1 VFFDFSHATAITPSQ
16 CQIILRDT
24 SQPYR
29 RITMTMLTN
38 LDRIH
43 RRDTVRANPEIEFE
57 SLVPVILMSSV
68 GLTLSLLIAALTA
81 S

>member
-1 VFFDFSHATAITPSQ
+1 VFFDFSHATAITISH

-43 RRDTVRANPEIEFE
+43 RRETASANPDIDFE
-57 SLVPVILMSSV
+57 SLIPVLLMSSV
-68 GLTLSLLIAALTA
+68 GLTLSLLIAALVA